1 MFNRKRILSLVL
13 VIVFL
18 IATVFANSSVS
29 FAKSGK
35 VKKFKVSS
43 TKVTIQVGKKSTVK
57 VTLKVTKKAKKGFTV
72 KTSNKKIATAKKSGS
87 NVVITGVSAGT
98 SKVTVKTKANKKK
111 KKVIKVT
118 VKASPKKGTSGYDN
132 SISIMTWGGDSKYY
146 KDLGSKN
153 YSPSQLTNQTV
164 AQVYAVAKQYK
175 KIHPEISINLWAKLG
190 DPNQPGTPTW
200 DKEYENFKTKYGKY
214 PDIWGV
220 SDMISDI
227 KKARVADLSI
237 YKNEDSYKAYNPALM
252 NTMNYFGFQAGLPS
266 YAIPW
271 GIWVNKSLATDHGI
285 SVPNANWTIDE
296 FTNFVTQADKTTF
309 FGIKCGYSDAAGHDG
324 HGPIDLVN
332 MGVDTINKQIKEN
345 GTVDLNNDK
354 VKSLLP
360 YCKQWAE
367 STVDT
372 AMGNDTLD
380 FDIMEESSG
389 YSWSYFCNNRTLV
402 NLEDPWY
409 LTLAVSNDEDAY
421 FKLKSTDWDVYPFPS
436 TNYAGNNV
444 KLVVD
449 PISVHNYARDDG
461 NNTLSTKEKNK
472 LDQTYE
478 FASFWTS
485 NTEAI
490 SAIYNQLWTDYDGK
504 QVSAA
509 GDSLPVVGGSA
520 FDNQMNLWYN
530 VPAHNT
536 YKTKAGFQK
545 VVQYFKEGSSWD
557 YIDKCWPYRT
567 TENGET
573 TYTLVEWIYANDKDV
588 SGAWMTEDNWV
599 QCVAERLPSW
609 NTTIN
614 NRIKK
619 ASQPFHDALKKYYGK
634 TDADMQ

>member
-1 MFNRKRILSLVL
+1 MFNKKRILSLVFVIAL
-13 VIVFL
+13 VVSTI
-18 IATVFANSSVS
+18 FANSNDA
-29 FAKSGK
+29 FAKNAK
-35 VKKFKVSS
+35 VKKFKVSP
-43 TKVTIQVGKKSTVK
+43 TKISLQVGQKATAKVK
-57 VTLKVTKKAKKGFTV
+57 LKLAKKAKKGYTV
-72 KTSNKKIATAKKSGS
+72 KTSNKKVATAKKSG
-87 NVVITGVSAGT
+87 NKITITGVSAGT
-98 SKVTVKTKANKKK
+98 AKVTVKTKANKKK
-111 KKVIKVT
+111 KKLINVT
-118 VKASPKKGTSGYDN
+118 VKANPPKKGTINYDN
-132 SISIMTWGGDSKYY
+132 SISIMTWGGDGKYY
-146 KDLGSKN
+146 KDLGSQN
-153 YSPSQLTNQTV
+153 FTPSQLDNQKV

-175 KIHPEISINLWAKLG
+175 KIHPEVSINLWSKEG
-190 DPNQPGTPTW
+190 DPNQPGTPIW

-214 PDIWGV
+214 PDIWAV
-220 SDMISDI
+220 SDMISDV

-252 NTMNYFGFQAGLPS
+252 NTMNYYGFQAGLPS

-285 SVPNANWTIDE
+285 SVPDANWNIDE

-309 FGIKCGYSDAAGHDG
+309 FGMKCGYSDPAGHDG

-332 MGVDTINKQIKEN
+332 MGVDTINKQIKEK

-360 YCKQWAE
+360 YCKQWADC
-367 STVDT
+367 SVD
-372 AMGNDTLD
+372 AAVGNDSID

-389 YSWSYFCNNRTLV
+389 YSWAYFCNNRTLI

-409 LTLAVSNDEDAY
+409 LTMAGGSDEDPY
-421 FKLKSTDWDVYPFPS
+421 FKPKSTDWDVYPFPS
-436 TNYAGNNV
+436 TDYVENNV

-472 LDQTYE
+472 LDQAYD

-490 SAIYNQLWTDYDGK
+490 DAIYNQLWTNYEGT
-504 QVSAA
+504 QLSAA
-509 GDSLPVVGGSA
+509 GDSLPVVSGNA
-520 FDNQMNLWYN
+520 FDDQMDLWYN

-536 YKTKAGFQK
+536 YRTKVGFQK
-545 VVQYFKEGSSWD
+545 VVQLFKEGFSWD
-557 YIDKCWPYRT
+557 YIDKCWPYRI

-573 TYTLVEWIYANDKDV
+573 TYVLEEWIQASNKDV
-588 SGAWMTEDNWV
+588 SGAWLTEDNWV
-599 QCVAERLPSW
+599 QCIMEKLPSW

-614 NRIKK
+614 NRIQKS
-619 ASQPFHDALKKYYGK
+619 SQPFYNALKQYYGITK
-634 TDADMQ
+634 N